1 MTRSGTRNGT
11 LVVGTAVA
19 GALVAIVLGFLT
31 FGVQASA
38 RPDGIPVAVAVP
50 EQAPDQL
57 HAVADRVAGTGGEA
71 LEWRVVEPGRGRVLL
86 ENQDVY
92 GVLQLGVGS
101 RGPTVTAV
109 TSGTV
114 NPAGTQLAAQAVTT
128 AGQRIAEA
136 IGEARSAAPPPVHEE
151 TIHATGPAART
162 APLGAAA
169 LAWIGGLA
177 GSALLAVQVHRGRLR
192 PGAGVRLGHLVLTG
206 TLVTGVLAG
215 FLALWDSSWEL
226 GWPVLGFLALTAT
239 AFAAVQGALLRWFGV
254 PAMALLGPLYL
265 LAPSVASQVPET
277 LDPAYRVLL
286 WSWTPFRFPVEGLRS
301 LIAGAPGTEQVMI
314 ALWVLGS
321 MLVAGLIAVLW
332 PRRSAA
338 DPAPSTG
345 PATTD
350 SAAVAAASGASA
362 GEVAEPDA
370 ADGVV
375 DVGVDE
381 ADRLPR
387 AEGEA
392 AVEHRH
398 GRVGR

>member
-1 MTRSGTRNGT
+1 MSRHRTRAGA

-31 FGVQASA
+31 FGAQASA

-50 EQAPDQL
+50 EQAPGPLQ
-57 HAVADRVAGTGGEA
+57 AVAERVTGSGGEVV
-71 LEWRVVEPGRGRVLL
+71 EWRLVEPRQGRTLL
-86 ENQDVY
+86 ENGDVY
-92 GVLQLGVGS
+92 GVLELGSGAA
-101 RGPTVTAV
+101 GPTVTTV

-114 NPAGTQLAAQAVTT
+114 NPAGTQVAQQALAT
-128 AGQRIAEA
+128 AGGRVAEA
-136 IGEARSAAPPPVHEE
+136 IGEVRAADPPPVEE
-151 TIHATGPAART
+151 ATIHPTGPAART
-162 APLGAAA
+162 APLGASA

-192 PGAGVRLGHLVLTG
+192 PGAGARLSHVALIGV
-206 TLVTGVLAG
+206 LVTGVLAG
-215 FLALWDSSWEL
+215 FLALWDSSLAL
-226 GWPVLGFLALTAT
+226 GWQTLAFVALTAT
-239 AFAAVQGALLRWFGV
+239 AFAAVQGALLRWLGL

-265 LAPSVASQVPET
+265 LAPSVASQVPEV
-277 LDPAYRVLL
+277 LAPAYRLLL
-286 WSWTPFRFPVEGLRS
+286 WSWTPFRFPTEGLRS
-301 LIAGAPGTEQVMI
+301 LLAGTAGTDQVTV

-338 DPAPSTG
+338 ERAASAASADPAG
-345 PATTD
+345 
-350 SAAVAAASGASA
+350 SAGVAGSA
-362 GEVAEPDA
+362 GEEAEPDP

-387 AEGEA
+387 AEGERA
-392 AVEHRH
+392 AEHRH
-398 GRVGR
+398 GRVRR